1 MRPTAFLVN
10 VASFWTTSIETLWP
24 VALIFAIISAPV
36 ANSAAMPWTAQNMD
50 LNGFLLNH
58 DRRTVVVAL
67 SDVNWR
73 KRTPHQ

>member
-1 MRPTAFLVN
+1 
-10 VASFWTTSIETLWP
+10 
-24 VALIFAIISAPV
+24 
-36 ANSAAMPWTAQNMD
+36 MPWTAQNMD

-67 SDVNWR
+67 SDVNWH